1 MRCLTCGVEIA
12 EGRQYCDR
20 CTAFAGGAPTASGA
34 SDTLS
39 KIVPYKNTPALV
51 GYYLAV
57 FSLVPCL
64 GAPLAVAAIA
74 LGAMG
79 LRKAKEHPEAHG
91 KAHAWVAIVLGGL
104 MFVLQSA
111 CGLWF
116 MATLR
121 AAS

>member
-1 MRCLTCGVEIA
+1 VEIA

-20 CTAFAGGAPTASGA
+20 CAAFAGGAPTASSA
-34 SDTLS
+34 SGTLS

-51 GYYLAV
+51 GYSLAV
-57 FSLVPCL
+57 FSLIPCL
-64 GAPLAVAAIA
+64 GALLAIAAVA
-74 LGAMG
+74 LGIKG
-79 LRKAKEHPEAHG
+79 LSVSQQNPEAHG
-91 KAHAWVAIVLGGL
+91 KAHAWIAIVLGGL

>member
-20 CTAFAGGAPTASGA
+20 CAATASGA

-64 GAPLAVAAIA
+64 GAPLAVAAVV

-104 MFVLQSA
+104 MLVLQSA

>member
-20 CTAFAGGAPTASGA
+20 CAAFAGGAPTASGA

-64 GAPLAVAAIA
+64 GAPLAIAAVV
-74 LGAMG
+74 LGVMG

-91 KAHAWVAIVLGGL
+91 KAHAWVALVLGGL